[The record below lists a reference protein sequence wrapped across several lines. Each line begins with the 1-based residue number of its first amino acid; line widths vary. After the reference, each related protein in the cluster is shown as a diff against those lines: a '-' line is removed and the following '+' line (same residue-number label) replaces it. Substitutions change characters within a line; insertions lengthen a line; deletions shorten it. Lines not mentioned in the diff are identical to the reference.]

1 MTNAVEHSQ
10 PHALFPK
17 QISGTLEVMFP
28 SHPKYQVSHETV
40 YRKIYVM
47 PESTAE
53 LRKEPKMTT
62 PSTSLINL
70 SRMLVLALT
79 LSVTP
84 FSFSADFEVGV
95 AAYNKGDIAAALKEW
110 VQLAEQGDA
119 MAQVALGL
127 MYHIGE
133 VFPQDYKAAI
143 EFYTLAAGQGNALA
157 QHNLGTMYHSGE
169 GVPQDYKAAVKW
181 YTLAAEQG
189 NAVAQYSLGLMYYNG
204 KGVPQDYK
212 ATIKW
217 YTLAAEQGNAD
228 AQSNL
233 GLMYVMGKGT
243 LVDYVTAHMW
253 LNIASSNGKDPEAR
267 NALTKEMT
275 SEQIQE
281 AQTLAREWVKAHSK

>member
-17 QISGTLEVMFP
+17 QISGTLEVLFP

-40 YRKIYVM
+40 YRAIYVM

-53 LRKEPKMTT
+53 PRKEPKMTT

-95 AAYNKGDIAAALKEW
+95 AAYEKGNFAAALKEW
-110 VQLAEQGDA
+110 RPLAKQGNA
-119 MAQVALGL
+119 AAQYNLGL
-127 MYHIGE
+127 MY
-133 VFPQDYKAAI
+133 D
-143 EFYTLAAGQGNALA
+143 
-157 QHNLGTMYHSGE
+157 M
-169 GVPQDYKAAVKW
+169 
-181 YTLAAEQG
+181 
-189 NAVAQYSLGLMYYNG
+189 G

-212 ATIKW
+212 AAIKW
-217 YTLAAEQGNAD
+217 YTLSAEQGNAF
-228 AQSNL
+228 AQYSL
-233 GLMYVMGKGT
+233 GLMYWSGAGT
-243 LVDYVTAHMW
+243 IVDYVTAHMW
-253 LNIASSNGKDPEAR
+253 LNIASSNGKDPEER
-267 NALTKEMT
+267 NLLTKEMT
-275 SEQIQE
+275 AEQIHE